1 MKSQKETEGDLQQA
15 GWKQRT
21 LGGFIQAT
29 GPLWTHRDGDGWQY
43 GILTSASH
51 ANPAGMVHGG
61 LLATLMDHALS
72 AIAWEAVGRRPCVT
86 VQLDTQFLCPVVP
99 GAFLKAT
106 GNVVRAT
113 RSLVFMQGVLS
124 VNDDVVLTGSA
135 VLKVMTKEEA
145 PSTQR

>member
-21 LGGFIQAT
+21 LGGFIQAAGPFGPT
-29 GPLWTHRDGDGWQY
+29 GTETAGNTASSRAQAMPIGPAWSMAACCNPDGPRTQRDRLGG
-43 GILTSASH
+43 SRPASLRNGSTRH
-51 ANPAGMVHGG
+51 P
-61 LLATLMDHALS
+61 
-72 AIAWEAVGRRPCVT
+72 
-86 VQLDTQFLCPVVP
+86 FLCPVVP